1 MKNITT
7 EQINAIIAE
16 FYKLNAP
23 VQNFEALRKMLT
35 ELPDCPQCE
44 VKEGAKK

>member
-1 MKNITT
+1 MKKITQA
-7 EQINAIIAE
+7 QIDAIISE

-35 ELPDCPQCE
+35 ELPEAEEP
-44 VKEGAKK
+44 KKK